1 MATRADPWM
10 EAREEAFIRH
20 QKGKAAGTPEPNSA
34 PTDGADAGATNP
46 TTDTSTAD
54 QGSDTEKPPEAT
66 PSAQDTAT
74 PTDAGTTEAPP
85 DGTAAAPEGDEGAA
99 AEPPSGID
107 PETLATI
114 SSAYGDQLLETTAL
128 KERYEEAV
136 KRGVQ
141 LRAQEFQDTQRED
154 AEVTALVRQGRDA
167 YQGMVSLLESAR
179 DELNTAAQGTEDV
192 KFNPNILDEHALEQF
207 DSRLQ
212 TFGSAIVAE
221 QRGYHRRDLDQA
233 FIGAI
238 KTLPALSE
246 PQKETLRTIL
256 NNARRMERDPQ
267 QSTAAFGYA
276 INQLVSFVVDHAR
289 TAGSTEEGVRAQQR
303 SQVAQKIATS
313 NAAKAAAA
321 KLAAT
326 RGNVPPE
333 GPSDAGATPA
343 GDAGEATQA
352 HYEARKRA
360 GAQPVELDQI
370 VAAMARK
377 AASGVPV

>member
-1 MATRADPWM
+1 
-10 EAREEAFIRH
+10 
-20 QKGKAAGTPEPNSA
+20 
-34 PTDGADAGATNP
+34 
-46 TTDTSTAD
+46 
-54 QGSDTEKPPEAT
+54 
-66 PSAQDTAT
+66 
-74 PTDAGTTEAPP
+74 
-85 DGTAAAPEGDEGAA
+85 
-99 AEPPSGID
+99 
-107 PETLATI
+107 
-114 SSAYGDQLLETTAL
+114 
-128 KERYEEAV
+128 
-136 KRGVQ
+136 
-141 LRAQEFQDTQRED
+141 
-154 AEVTALVRQGRDA
+154 
-167 YQGMVSLLESAR
+167 MVSLLESAR
-179 DELNTAAQGTEDV
+179 NELNTAAQGTEDV

-267 QSTAAFGYA
+267 QSDAAFGYA
-276 INQLVSFVVDHAR
+276 LNELVGFVVGHAR
-289 TAGSTEEGVRAQQR
+289 TIGATEEGVRAQQR

-333 GPSDAGATPA
+333 GPPDAGATPT
-343 GDAGEATQA
+343 GGAGEATQA